1 MCIKRFLILLKIK
14 LILAK
19 ERRAFKKKLTK
30 RDNFF
35 VGVINPFIQDI
46 VDLITIS
53 FPLLVVQN
61 YAVLNWCLEMLL
73 MEIVF
78 YCQGWGCCYPL
89 PESQA
94 SCCWCPWKW
103 MSWTGSLPGVIVI
116 SNSQECRFWVGYREE
131 FLWKKP

>member
-61 YAVLNWCLEMLL
+61 YAVLN
-73 MEIVF
+73 
-78 YCQGWGCCYPL
+78 
-89 PESQA
+89 
-94 SCCWCPWKW
+94 
-103 MSWTGSLPGVIVI
+103 
-116 SNSQECRFWVGYREE
+116 
-131 FLWKKP
+131 